1 MVVAECDPKLY
12 REVHKF
18 ALSAFDE
25 AKKYYHV
32 TTDLTRIPDID
43 TLSDEEL
50 PGLFEQNDPRQLI
63 HITYGLILNAKA
75 DGAPLFRGRLYKLW
89 RDHEEVYARHLDRH
103 ISKHL
108 ELLYSE
114 IN

>member
-1 MVVAECDPKLY
+1 M
-12 REVHKF
+12 
-18 ALSAFDE
+18 
-25 AKKYYHV
+25 

-50 PGLFEQNDPRQLI
+50 PGLFEQNYPRQLI

-75 DGAPLFRGRLYKLW
+75 DGAPLFRGRLDKLW